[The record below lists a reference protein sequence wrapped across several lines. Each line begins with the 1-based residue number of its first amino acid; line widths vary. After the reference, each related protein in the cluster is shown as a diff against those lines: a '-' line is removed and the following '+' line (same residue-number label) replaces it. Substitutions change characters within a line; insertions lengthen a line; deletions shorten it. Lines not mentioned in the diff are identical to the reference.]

1 MKKDYTNEI
10 DLLRF
15 LAAIAVVIYHWA
27 FMGHAFG
34 TIAMSYEALAG
45 IGKYGYLG
53 VQLFF
58 IISGFVIIMS
68 AGNATVASFTIA
80 RIIRLYPAYW
90 LCCTLSFI
98 AILSFP
104 QTKFSAS
111 VSTYLYNMTMLEG
124 FLSKPFIDH
133 SYWTLTVEIRFYALV
148 ATVILLGQ
156 IRRVEMFVIA
166 WLLAVIAL
174 NFYPVALLAK
184 YLMPKFAPYFIAGTL
199 FYFIRTKGL
208 SLLRMVALAVTWVMA
223 LRASLAQ
230 VDELES
236 LYSTSFSPVVI
247 GIVITTFFIVMLLIA
262 TRMTGRL
269 GSMKWTLLGSLT
281 YPLYL
286 IHQTVGL
293 LIFDALY
300 PAVNR
305 HLLFWGTF
313 AAALGFA
320 YLMTTYIEQR
330 YAPRLR
336 DLLTKAWAPF
346 GNWIQL
352 LGHRLRNAV

>member
-15 LAAIAVVIYHWA
+15 LAAIAVVFFHWGFLGYA
-27 FMGHAFG
+27 DG
-34 TIAMSYEALAG
+34 TIAMSYDVLGRASQ
-45 IGKYGYLG
+45 YGYLG

-98 AILSFP
+98 AILSFD

-111 VSTYLYNMTMLEG
+111 LSTYLYNMTMLEG

-133 SYWTLTVEIRFYALV
+133 SYWTLTVEIRFYFLV
-148 ATVILLGQ
+148 ALVILLGQ
-156 IRRVEMFVIA
+156 IRKAELFVLG
-166 WLLAVIAL
+166 WLAAIIAL
-174 NFYPVALLAK
+174 EFYPVAFLAK
-184 YLMPKFAPYFIAGTL
+184 HLMQKFAPYFIAGTL
-199 FYFIRTKGL
+199 FYFIRANGL
-208 SLLRMVALAVTWVMA
+208 SARRIAALVVSWAMAV
-223 LRASLAQ
+223 RASLSQANELSAQ
-230 VDELES
+230 NSISYDPVIVG
-236 LYSTSFSPVVI
+236 VVI
-247 GIVITTFFIVMLLIA
+247 SIFFVVMFLVAI
-262 TRMTGRL
+262 RKTGRL

-286 IHQTVGL
+286 IHQTVGF
-293 LIFDALY
+293 LIFNALY

-305 HLLFWGTF
+305 HLLFWGTL
-313 AAALGFA
+313 AGALCFA
-320 YLMTTYIEQR
+320 YLVTTYVEQR
-330 YAPRLR
+330 YASRLR
-336 DLLTKAWAPF
+336 SVLTMAWVPF
-346 GNWIQL
+346 DSRLQA
-352 LGHRLRNAV
+352 LGQKLRNVA